1 MPRKPL
7 SWKVE
12 PQQDVTWVGLSGEI
26 TEASDFTPL
35 VSQVSGVTAVMDL
48 AEISRINSSGIRQWI
63 NFVTALTRSGS
74 RLTLQRCSPP
84 VVAQLNMSTDFARGA
99 VVRSVLAPYFCTGC
113 KREYTREIALD
124 DQAPTRLLEPYACPE
139 CGAECEL
146 DDLPDFFLSF
156 QARHQATHDH
166 PR

>member
-1 MPRKPL
+1 MTRKPL

-12 PQQDVTWVGLSGEI
+12 PQQDITRVALSGEI

-35 VSQVSGVTAVMDL
+35 VPQVSGVTAVMDL

-99 VVRSVLAPYFCTGC
+99 VVRSVLAPYFCASC
-113 KREYTREIALD
+113 KREFTREISLD
-124 DQAPTRLLEPYACPE
+124 DQAAQKLLEPYGCPQ

-156 QARHQATHDH
+156 QSRHAAPH
-166 PR
+166 

>member
-12 PQQDVTWVGLSGEI
+12 PQPDVTLISLSGEI
-26 TEASDFTPL
+26 TEATDFGPL
-35 VSQVSGVTAVMDL
+35 VPQVSGVSAVMDL

-74 RLTLQRCSPP
+74 RLTLERCSPP
-84 VVAQLNMSTDFARGA
+84 VVAQLNMSSDFARGA
-99 VVRSVLAPYFCTGC
+99 VVRSVLAPYFCASC

-124 DQAPTRLLEPYACPE
+124 EQAAARLLEPYPCTE
-139 CGAECEL
+139 CGADCEL

-156 QARHQATHDH
+156 QTRHTAA
-166 PR
+166 